1 MILMRDTNRKKFGAA
16 LRMGAIC
23 TGTAMWALPPAMT
36 DTVDRPHFRV
46 DGIAI
51 VWAADSS
58 GNTPIASDF
67 IVENG
72 GVSTDLIGTDVHTV
86 VTGALAALDGSFPD
100 GAGATLRIQNIPG
113 SGNQTTRQGDRF
125 TSASDVLNPF
135 QIGPNTD
142 VRTIRSDILS
152 SFYVATNKAFNID
165 VAASSIGDPA
175 DLNLLRL
182 RMRMTEAGNDGGLS
196 FGSAAQLPHSGN
208 TTASGMQWGGYRRLS
223 LLTGGSDI
231 FRGNRRTAATPG
243 TLADQSVRFDL
254 DYRWNTGNIDLSDG
268 TFDVEAEVVYTVYIP

>member
-1 MILMRDTNRKKFGAA
+1 
-16 LRMGAIC
+16 
-23 TGTAMWALPPAMT
+23 MWALPPAMT
-36 DTVDRPHFRV
+36 DMVDRPHFKV
-46 DGIAI
+46 DGVAI

-58 GNTPIASDF
+58 GTTPIASDF
-67 IVENG
+67 IVEG
-72 GVSTDLIGTDVHTV
+72 GGANADLIGTDVHTV
-86 VTGALAALDGSFPD
+86 VTGSLDALDGSFPD
-100 GAGATLRIQNIPG
+100 GAGATLRIENIPG
-113 SGNQTTRQGDRF
+113 SGNQNTRQGDRF

-135 QIGPNTD
+135 QLDSTTD

-165 VAASSIGDPA
+165 VVASSVSDPA
-175 DLNLLRL
+175 DLALIRL
-182 RMRMTEAGNDGGLS
+182 RMRMTESGTDGGLS

-208 TTASGMQWGGYRRLS
+208 ANDSGMQWGGYRRLS

-231 FRGNRRTAATPG
+231 FRGNRRTAEIPG
-243 TLADQSVRFDL
+243 SIADQSVRFDL